1 LIRGR
6 PVEPFLHAYRL
17 LGILPFGF
25 PNQPILLAIALPRFY
40 NEQRFSQA
48 RKLTMILELINPF
61 DAAFA
66 TILAPALVTLAA
78 SSRNGSRKFNGDQ
91 WVAVRKIS
99 AISQESADLET
110 TMAAALDEIL
120 GVSEMDGGAI
130 RLAFAPIAPSL
141 TISRG
146 LSEMAAAAVESS
158 QLECVAEQYLV
169 RNQMLEMGDLER
181 CGLAELARI
190 LKAESC
196 RHFSLHPF
204 WSENRAIGFLAL
216 ASARPKAA
224 SQIRQPIFASLID
237 LLGASVAAARMRQH
251 AAKLSE
257 DLVALHEVNKI
268 VSQSLDLE
276 DIIRRIVV
284 EGRRLVKTR
293 QCHLF
298 LFDDRQQRLIGS
310 ASTQEDL
317 RIRDVEILLAEESVA
332 ARALRQKHVITVENI
347 PGTAGFT
354 PKVMQAMGWRAAI
367 FAPLIAREQTIGMLI
382 CSDESMERV
391 FTQEEISRA
400 ETLAHQAAIALEN
413 ARLFQVVSRSQKE
426 WETTFDAMQDCVSVH
441 DTTGKIIRAN
451 VALARRVKTTPPKM
465 IGKSCSEIYNP
476 AQLSFSPCR
485 HMDALQS
492 ESLLVEECEI
502 TAMGGTFQISVTPW
516 YDKNNRLVGS
526 IHVAK
531 DISNEKL
538 LRQQL
543 IQSEKLSAI
552 GELISGIAHELN
564 NPLTGVMG
572 YSQLL
577 QLRKDLDERARDSLL
592 KINNLALRCQKIV
605 QNLLSFARKQKP
617 ERSLSNVN
625 EMLERTVELRNY
637 ELSVNNIEIIRELD
651 RNLPKTIADAHQLQ
665 QVFLNVLTNAEH
677 AMLQAHG
684 RGRLVIRSR
693 ADLANHNIV
702 VEFIDDGPGIPESQ
716 LSKIFDPFFTT
727 KEVGKGTGLG
737 LSLSYGIIK
746 EHGGNIHA
754 RSKPGEGA
762 TFVIEL
768 PIITRLIDE
777 AAVFPQLMPQALQF
791 EHLIRGK
798 RILIV
803 DDEKYILDF
812 FGEIFKMYPIQ
823 VDTAGDGRKA
833 MEKLQERDYDL
844 VITDFKMP
852 HMSGRELF
860 HWIKDKRPHLTRR
873 IIFITGDTVS
883 AETRLFFENNS
894 NLYLAKPFKIEE
906 VKEVIQQTLEG
917 GDR

>member
-1 LIRGR
+1 MVLE
-6 PVEPFLHAYRL
+6 PVNSSTFGSAISL
-17 LGILPFGF
+17 LM
-25 PNQPILLAIALPRFY
+25 A
-40 NEQRFSQA
+40 
-48 RKLTMILELINPF
+48 
-61 DAAFA
+61 
-66 TILAPALVTLAA
+66 LAPALVALAVSKPPRGRKTGQDEWTVLSTI
-78 SSRNGSRKFNGDQ
+78 SSIMNRP
-91 WVAVRKIS
+91 
-99 AISQESADLET
+99 ADLDAT
-110 TMAAALDEIL
+110 LPPALDEIL
-120 GVSEMDGGAI
+120 SVLGMDAGAI
-130 RLAFAPIAPSL
+130 RLSAAPDAPSL
-141 TISRG
+141 ALYRG
-146 LSEMAAAAVESS
+146 FSDDVVTALDTT
-158 QLECVAEQYLV
+158 QIECVAERYLLQ
-169 RNQMLEMGDLER
+169 NKSLDLGDLHR
-181 CGLAELARI
+181 CGAQDLQ
-190 LKAESC
+190 KAVEAAGLQF
-196 RHFSLHPF
+196 FSLFPL
-204 WSENRAIGFLAL
+204 WSGNRMLGTLILSAIKKE
-216 ASARPKAA
+216 ASARASEPLFATLIEMLSAA
-224 SQIRQPIFASLID
+224 VA
-237 LLGASVAAARMRQH
+237 GARLREQAD
-251 AAKLSE
+251 KLSE

-276 DIIRRIVV
+276 DIIRRIVI

-298 LFDDRQQRLIGS
+298 LLDERQQRLVGS
-310 ASTQEDL
+310 ASTQAGL
-317 RIRDVEILLAEESVA
+317 NIQDVEILFAEESTA
-332 ARALRQKHVITVENI
+332 IRALQQKRVIAVEDI
-347 PGTAGFT
+347 PRLEPFN
-354 PKVMQAMGWRAAI
+354 PRVMQAMHWRAAI
-367 FAPLIAREQTIGMLI
+367 FAPLLAKEQKIGVLI
-382 CSDESMERV
+382 CSDESAERT
-391 FTQEEISRA
+391 FTEEEISRA

-451 VALARRVKTTPPKM
+451 VALARRLKTTPPKM
-465 IGKSCSEIYNP
+465 IGRFCSDIYNP
-476 AQLSFSPCR
+476 AQLTFSHCR

-492 ESLLVEECEI
+492 ENLIIEEFELG
-502 TAMGGTFQISVTPW
+502 AMGGTFQISVSPW

-531 DISNEKL
+531 DVSNEKL

-625 EMLERTVELRNY
+625 DMLERTVELRNY
-637 ELSVNNIEIIRELD
+637 ELSVNNIEIVRDLD

-665 QVFLNVLTNAEH
+665 QVFLNIMTNAEH
-677 AMLQAHG
+677 AMLQSHG

-693 ADLANHNIV
+693 ADLQNDNIV
-702 VEFIDDGPGIPESQ
+702 VEFIDDGPGIPDAQ

-746 EHGGNIHA
+746 EHGGNIYA
-754 RSKPGEGA
+754 ISRPGDGA

-768 PIITRLIDE
+768 PIISRLLDDSTI
-777 AAVFPQLMPQALQF
+777 FPQLMPQALQF
-791 EHLIRGK
+791 DHLVRDK

-812 FGEIFKMYPIQ
+812 FIEIFRMYPMQ
-823 VDTAGDGRKA
+823 VDTAEDGLVA
-833 MEKLQERDYDL
+833 MEKLTQNDYDV

-860 HWIKDKRPHLTRR
+860 QWIKEKRPQLAKR
-873 IIFITGDTVS
+873 IIFVTGDTVS
-883 AETRLFFENNS
+883 TETRLFFENNS
-894 NLYLAKPFKIEE
+894 NFFLAKPFKIEE
-906 VKEVIQQTLEG
+906 VKEVIQQTLESI
-917 GDR
+917 DK